1 VHGIQG
7 IKIGSDELVNLLN
20 KWQRSASKL
29 QLTISLPEVTTILTI
44 LLHKVEFP
52 TITVTLVGRDEWSD
66 RIDIHLSG
74 CVLERCEGN
83 EGIKTVVRASWLS
96 WKGREIL
103 FAETA

>member
-1 VHGIQG
+1 MANVCIQTSTYDFAPGSHDDSHG
-7 IKIGSDELVNLLN
+7 
-20 KWQRSASKL
+20 
-29 QLTISLPEVTTILTI
+29 

-74 CVLERCEGN
+74 CVLERCEGDD
-83 EGIKTVVRASWLS
+83 GIKTVVRASWLS